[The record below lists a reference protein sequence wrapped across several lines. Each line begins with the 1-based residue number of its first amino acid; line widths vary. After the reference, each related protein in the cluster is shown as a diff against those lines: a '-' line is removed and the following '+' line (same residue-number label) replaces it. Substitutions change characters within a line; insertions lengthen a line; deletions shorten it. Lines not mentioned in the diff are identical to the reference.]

1 MSTLGG
7 PIALRDY
14 NNVTPIALRDYNKV
28 TQLVPIEGNVTNARL
43 SKRRQHYNANPTM
56 HEDEARGE
64 EKVIRD

>member
-7 PIALRDY
+7 
-14 NNVTPIALRDYNKV
+14 PIALRDYNKV